1 MHHPFGQVHCVRSGP
16 PPPYL
21 WRCPV
26 RPVSRPYAV
35 LSSGRLCLSGSQ
47 PSFRPRREIGAYSV
61 GALQALAVSSAR
73 VRADRVLARVCG
85 PRALRG
91 LLSPWRFAAARV
103 LRPPLLPLSVCAR
116 ACAALA
122 CVFAASHLSVVSCV
136 SGCSDESSLGAPP
149 LEGGG
154 AVPWTCCGSESAAA
168 LPGGRPLSVIGLT

>member
-1 MHHPFGQVHCVRSGP
+1 MCARGRRRHTCGGVRSDRFHDRM
-16 PPPYL
+16 
-21 WRCPV
+21 RCSAPGV
-26 RPVSRPYAV
+26 F
-35 LSSGRLCLSGSQ
+35 CLSGSQ

-91 LLSPWRFAAARV
+91 LLSPWRSAAARV

-122 CVFAASHLSVVSCV
+122 CVLVASHLSVVSCA

-154 AVPWTCCGSESAAA
+154 AVPWTCCGFESAAA
-168 LPGGRPLSVIGLT
+168 WPGGLPFAVIGLT